1 MRGNRLLK
9 IQHLKYVIEVIY
21 PLTEVLHLYCVF
33 LSIVHSS
40 TEDILGKGS

>member
-21 PLTEVLHLYCVF
+21 PLTEVPFMQSVRLTGAVESL
-33 LSIVHSS
+33 
-40 TEDILGKGS
+40 DP